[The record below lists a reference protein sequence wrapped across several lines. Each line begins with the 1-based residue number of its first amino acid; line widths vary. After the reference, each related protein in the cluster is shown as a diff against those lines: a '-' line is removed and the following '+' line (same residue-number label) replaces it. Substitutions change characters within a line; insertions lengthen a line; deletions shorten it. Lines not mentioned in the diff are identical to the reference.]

1 MAHGL
6 CDQARGH
13 QLAPTSPL
21 PIVPSPPGRVRRV
34 SEHRKG
40 CHPCTPEALL
50 EQRERRH
57 LHPQVLKVAKP
68 LSTRRRLPCRNHAC
82 GARDAGETPLLEL
95 DNVLPFTCAQIP
107 LSTLPSLQGERPAQ
121 IVLVTTALGLSRNWP
136 PSCPRGLAVCAGR
149 RPLP

>member
-121 IVLVTTALGLSRNWP
+121 ICARDHCSGAQPELAPQL
-136 PSCPRGLAVCAGR
+136 PSWACSVC
-149 RPLP
+149 RP